1 MKFSSSSAAV
11 AASLLSAS
19 TGALAAA
26 IAKQKFPTAT
36 QNLEITKEMLEIS
49 VFGGQTIRA
58 PQVLN
63 AGFVTPGR
71 GPRALAKAYAKFGV
85 EISPELLLILEEILE
100 ALGITVPGVAGTG
113 GTSGTTGTG
122 GTAANQS
129 TSASQGMVAAVPQLF
144 DSEYLAQVS
153 IGTPPQTLKLDFD
166 TGSSDLWVFS
176 TETPKTQENG
186 QTLYNIAGS
195 STAKQLQGATWSI
208 RYGDGSS
215 SSGDV
220 YLDTVSIGGVTVA
233 NQAVESARQV
243 SASFTNDSSSSG
255 LLGLAMNSINQVQ
268 PTPQK
273 TFFSNALAN
282 LAMPLF
288 TANLKKTEAGNYNF
302 GFIDTTE
309 FEGSLSFVNANT
321 TQGFWQFES
330 AGFAVGNATTTAI
343 TSMPHQAIA
352 DTGTTLLMLPTAIV
366 EAYYAQVPS
375 AQNSQQL
382 GGFVFDCNEDLPNLT
397 LAIGSYNAVVPGSL
411 INFAPADDLG
421 ASSSTAAGSASA
433 VCFGGVQASTGLPF
447 AIYGDV
453 FLKSQFVVFHGGNAQ
468 LGFAPKPV
476 TGQ

>member
-11 AASLLSAS
+11 AASILSLS
-19 TGALAAA
+19 TPGALAVA
-26 IAKQKFPTAT
+26 IAKQKVPTAT

-49 VFGGQTIRA
+49 VFGGQTIHA
-58 PQVLN
+58 PQVIN
-63 AGFVTPGR
+63 TGFITPGR

-85 EISPELLLILEEILE
+85 ELSPELLLILEEILA
-100 ALGITVPGVAGTG
+100 ALGITLPGVAGTG
-113 GTSGTTGTG
+113 STGSTGSTG

-129 TSASQGMVAAVPQLF
+129 TSATQGVVAAVPQLF

-153 IGTPPQTLKLDFD
+153 IGTPPQTLNLDFD

-186 QTLYNIAGS
+186 QTLYNIAAS
-195 STAKQLQGATWSI
+195 STAKLLQGATWSI

-220 YLDTVSIGGVTVA
+220 YMDTVSIGGVTVA

-243 SASFTNDSSSSG
+243 SASFANDTASSG

-273 TFFSNALAN
+273 TFFSNAMAN

-288 TANLKKTEAGNYNF
+288 TANLKKSEAGNYNF

-309 FEGSLSFVNANT
+309 FEGSLSFVNVNT

-330 AGFAVGNATTTAI
+330 GGFAVGNSTTSI

-375 AQNSQQL
+375 AQNNQQL
-382 GGFVFDCNEDLPNLT
+382 GGFVFDCTEDLPNLT
-397 LAIGSYNAVVPGSL
+397 LAIGTYNAVVPGSL

-421 ASSSTAAGSASA
+421 ATSAGASSL
-433 VCFGGVQASTGLPF
+433 CFGGVQASNGLPF
-447 AIYGDV
+447 AIYGDI

-468 LGFAPKPV
+468 LGFAPKTV
-476 TGQ
+476 AN

>member
-11 AASLLSAS
+11 TASLLSLS
-19 TGALAAA
+19 SGALAAA
-26 IAKQKFPTAT
+26 IEKSKGPTAT
-36 QNLEITKEMLEIS
+36 QNFELTKEMLEIS
-49 VFGGQTIRA
+49 VFGGQTIHA
-58 PQVLN
+58 PQVVN
-63 AGFVTPGR
+63 SGFVTTTGR

-100 ALGITVPGVAGTG
+100 ALGITVPGTTGTGSTSGTG
-113 GTSGTTGTG
+113 GTN
-122 GTAANQS
+122 ANQT

-144 DSEYLAQVS
+144 DTEYLAQVS
-153 IGTPPQTLKLDFD
+153 IGTPPQTLMLDFD

-186 QTLYNIAGS
+186 QTLYNIAAS
-195 STAKQLQGATWSI
+195 STAKQLEGATWSI
-208 RYGDGSS
+208 TYGDGSS

-220 YLDTVSIGGVTVA
+220 YLDTVSIGGVTVT
-233 NQAVESARQV
+233 NQAVESARKV
-243 SASFTNDSSSSG
+243 SSSFTNDTASSG

-273 TFFSNALAN
+273 TFFSNALDN

-288 TANLKKTEAGNYNF
+288 TANLKKEEAGNYNF

-309 FEGSLSFVNANT
+309 FEGSISFVNANT

-330 AGFAVGNATTTAI
+330 AGFAVGNSSTTTI

-366 EAYYAQVPS
+366 EAYYAQVQS
-375 AQNSQQL
+375 AQLSQEF
-382 GGFVFDCNEDLPNLT
+382 GGYVFNCNEDLPNLT
-397 LAIGSYNAVVPGSL
+397 LAIGSYNAVVPGGL
-411 INFAPADDLG
+411 INFAPADDISPTG
-421 ASSSTAAGSASA
+421 SSTI
-433 VCFGGVQASTGLPF
+433 CFGGLQASSGLPF

-468 LGFAPKPV
+468 LGFAPKP
-476 TGQ
+476 TTS